1 MLGPLLEIAAAG
13 WAREFLDVLVPR
25 KVYGMGH
32 SFCMERECG
41 VEPPLWCFNRCCGEI
56 RMSKAKKKVFSVVKA
71 VKENAR
77 ERVGPVPPERVIPDP
92 KQKAAANP
100 KHKKTLADL
109 LSGEGEE
116 P

>member
-1 MLGPLLEIAAAG
+1 
-13 WAREFLDVLVPR
+13 
-25 KVYGMGH
+25 
-32 SFCMERECG
+32 
-41 VEPPLWCFNRCCGEI
+41 
-56 RMSKAKKKVFSVVKA
+56 MSKAKKQVFSVVKA

-109 LSGEGEE
+109 LSRGADGDEG
-116 P
+116 